1 MGLLALVPLRVWLSL
16 GAVVALAAS
25 LWGYGRHRY
34 SEGVD
39 ATTRTYEAA
48 AIKQREINA
57 KATFRAIENTAVA
70 VERFVETET
79 VIETRYVKDKSAV
92 ADVWR
97 YADRLRD
104 ELARRSAAPVEAA
117 SACAAQDRRLRGA
130 EGIVG
135 EYVEALA
142 TCTGTAVEG
151 RHLAEKLN
159 NKVQLWKGY
168 VEALP

>member
-1 MGLLALVPLRVWLSL
+1 MNLLTLIPLRWWLTA
-16 GAVVALAAS
+16 GAVVAALAS
-25 LWGYGRHRY
+25 LWGYGHHRY
-34 SEGVD
+34 NEGVD
-39 ATTRTYEAA
+39 VTTAAYEAA
-48 AIKQREINA
+48 AVKQREINA
-57 KATFRAIENTAVA
+57 KATFRAVENTAKA
-70 VERFVETET
+70 VETFTKTET
-79 VIETRYVKDKSAV
+79 VIETRYVKDQAAV

-104 ELARRSAAPVEAA
+104 ELARRSAAPVEAT
-117 SACAAQDRRLRGA
+117 SACAAQDRRLRSA

-142 TCTGTAVEG
+142 TCTGAAVEG

-159 NKVQLWKGY
+159 NKVQLWKNY